1 MAAAAAAAAAA
12 ARVEVVVEVAAA
24 VAEVAAAAIVEVAVE
39 TMIKKIRSVER
50 VGENIVIITVIIGTT
65 TVALQ
70 SMEKHNK
77 CENDARKK
85 REIIQKRE
93 SLMKT

>member
-1 MAAAAAAAAAA
+1 MAA
-12 ARVEVVVEVAAA
+12 ARVGARVEVAVA
-24 VAEVAAAAIVEVAVE
+24 VAEVAVAAAVIVGVAVE

-50 VGENIVIITVIIGTT
+50 VGGNIVIIGTT
-65 TVALQ
+65 TVAFQ